1 MKNTPKI
8 LPTYYKSKGTPI
20 FRDTTALPFANG
32 GVIEFIPSEY
42 GSDPREQYA
51 EGGPIYTYDK
61 RPGSYYQRAADGSW
75 MISNAGTNNQY
86 VPIDDPTGQRTA
98 LLNKHAVIYNAPVQ
112 GAPKITP
119 APIKTQ
125 QVAAQKNSPVLAEQ
139 KQYKQAQK
147 EQKVFDFNQA
157 QQQAY
162 EQALAKTKLQSV
174 QPADWVF
181 AAPMVAPMALEAL
194 GAAATAEIPFT
205 GGVTLGGTAN
215 AAGIAHGVSE
225 IDDRYKDWQ
234 DVAAGN
240 MDWKEAALKTGLTG
254 LEFAGA
260 SVPISNASKYIKA
273 INNPSIKSGAQTLVT
288 ADVPKKVVGM
298 IDEFGDV
305 VEDIPQ
311 YFPLGESVPINAK
324 TATAVDLSSKPYAIG
339 LEEFRKAK
347 EAAETNNWRFVTPKS
362 ELDFLA
368 SKYAD
373 EFSAK
378 YGIPAEKLNSFDVA
392 MYGKLREAEHIPTI
406 ETIPAVEKL
415 ASTKKD
421 VHNSF
426 VNTHK
431 PVLELNP
438 TEELVT
444 DAYTRGYDSI
454 INQRDPSRAGAFYE
468 SEVAPVLEQTI
479 LKNKFQQETPL
490 IRGTRDFTIDG
501 RASVLR
507 NNQALNN
514 LKFSQLQEGDI
525 FIPNSFTS
533 TSIEGINAGNLD
545 EMPFTNFTR
554 GVKNF
559 DHVINAPAGQ
569 SYLYPNATNI
579 QNYTTEMEAILPKNL
594 QFKVDKVVS
603 DLDRGYLETAA
614 DIKRGEYYG
623 IGNNK
628 FTKVP
633 NRFFP
638 SIQRFDKVKT
648 VGRDL
653 DTGELTYGK
662 VSKKGINN
670 LIKYHNEQHQP
681 VIPKY
686 YFSIVNPYLFGGKLN
701 KNC

>member
-1 MKNTPKI
+1 MKKTPKI

-32 GVIEFIPSEY
+32 GMLQFVSSEY

-51 EGGPIYTYDK
+51 DGGPIYTYDK
-61 RPGSYYQRAADGSW
+61 RPGSFYQRAADGSW
-75 MISNAGTNNQY
+75 MISNAGTKNQY

-98 LLNKHAVIYNAPVQ
+98 LLNKHAVVYNAPVQ

-147 EQKVFDFNQA
+147 EQKVFDSNQA
-157 QQQAY
+157 KQQAY

-181 AAPMVAPMALEAL
+181 AAPMVAPMALEGLGAAMSIPLGGGVTTGGAL
-194 GAAATAEIPFT
+194 GAAGF
-205 GGVTLGGTAN
+205 
-215 AAGIAHGVSE
+215 AHGATQV
-225 IDDRYKDWQ
+225 DDRYKDWQ
-234 DVAAGN
+234 SVVQGN

-254 LEFAGA
+254 LDLAGGIL
-260 SVPISNASKYIKA
+260 PIHNATNI
-273 INNPSIKSGAQTLVT
+273 IKSGNA
-288 ADVPKKVVGM
+288 PKKVVGVL
-298 IDEFGDV
+298 DEFGDIIDDV
-305 VEDIPQ
+305 PE
-311 YFPLGESVPINAK
+311 YFPTGEYSPIGESVPINSK
-324 TATAVDLSSKPYAIG
+324 TTTAVDLSNKPYAIG
-339 LEEFRKAK
+339 LDEFRKAK
-347 EAAETNNWRFVTPKS
+347 QAAETNNWRFVTPKS

-368 SKYAD
+368 SKYAN

-378 YGIPAEKLNSFDVA
+378 YGVPAEKLNSYDVA

-406 ETIPAVEKL
+406 ETVPAVEKL
-415 ASTKKD
+415 ATSKKAI
-421 VHNSF
+421 HNSF
-426 VNTHK
+426 VDTHK

-468 SEVAPVLEQTI
+468 DEVAPILEQTI

-490 IRGTRDFTIDG
+490 VRGTKDFTIDG
-501 RASVLR
+501 RASLLR

-514 LKFSQLQEGDI
+514 LKFSQLQEGDV

-533 TSIEGINAGNLD
+533 TSIEGINAGNLA
-545 EMPFTNFTR
+545 ETPNTSFTR
-554 GVKNF
+554 GIKNL
-559 DHVINAPAGQ
+559 DYIINAPAGQ
-569 SYLYPNATNI
+569 SYLYPNISNI

-603 DLDRGYLETAA
+603 DLDRGYLGTAA

-648 VGRDL
+648 VNKDL
-653 DTGELTYGK
+653 NTGELTYGK
-662 VSKKGINN
+662 VSKKGVEN
-670 LIKYHNEQHQP
+670 LIKYHNEQHHP